1 MRLQRRHHPRA
12 HLDAHLRRERHE
24 SWEGGGDARA
34 DAERACEP
42 NIHHVLDHY
51 RHLGVADTERARVGA
66 SGLIRVHLH
75 RR

>member
-24 SWEGGGDARA
+24 RWEGGGDARA

-42 NIHHVLDHY
+42 TYIMSYIITDV
-51 RHLGVADTERARVGA
+51 
-66 SGLIRVHLH
+66 
-75 RR
+75 